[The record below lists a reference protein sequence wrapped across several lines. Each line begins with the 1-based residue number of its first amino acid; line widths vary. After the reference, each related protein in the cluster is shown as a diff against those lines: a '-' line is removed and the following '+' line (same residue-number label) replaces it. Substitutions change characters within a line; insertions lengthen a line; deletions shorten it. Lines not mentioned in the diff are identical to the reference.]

1 MDNFEPNNLYNLDVE
16 NNFVDEETSGLLTE
30 IISRHGLKK
39 DLMAV
44 TGCKRPALN
53 VGKKKRAYQ
62 QCLADYQAT
71 VTAKGDAVAQAEL
84 KTAQAQEEAN
94 VAKQQLAEAKSSTPT
109 AGGATK
115 QATDSTGSGAGD
127 SSDGKILGMPKGL
140 AIGLGIA
147 ILAVGGFFVVK
158 MIRARK
164 KG

>member
-1 MDNFEPNNLYNLDVE
+1 MDNFEPNNRYNLDVE

-30 IISRHGLKK
+30 IISRRGLKK

-53 VGKKKRAYQ
+53 IGKKKRAYQ
-62 QCLADYQAT
+62 QCLADYQAS

-84 KTAQAQEEAN
+84 K
-94 VAKQQLAEAKSSTPT
+94 VAEAEAKAEESKRQVEELRSSTQT
-109 AGGATK
+109 AGGSKSAS
-115 QATDSTGSGAGD
+115 TDSTGAGAGA

-147 ILAVGGFFVVK
+147 ILAVGVFVTIK
-158 MIRARK
+158 IIRARK